1 MSPIYIPPTPVP
13 IIRQR
18 IRNQADIQERLRAY
32 DRQQQDLVGA
42 NAAAFNATN
51 LGRTNVL
58 YPVVAEPVAEAEGTT
73 EEQEREAD
81 PRITEQLIKEKAA
94 EEQPKT
100 PGKGRPR
107 SDMKGRRELIQEIK
121 GAGSIPRGMA
131 VDKMRIEELREMA
144 VRLGIDPLR

>member
-58 YPVVAEPVAEAEGTT
+58 YPVVAEPVA

-144 VRLGIDPLR
+144 IRFGIDPLR